1 MKQTSRLFGI
11 SLSIL
16 FVIIGVYVAT
26 DVSKY
31 NPDGSLSWQNYAGIA
46 CAAFF
51 GIALVAAVFNIIKG
65 RPKL

>member
-11 SLSIL
+11 GLSIL
-16 FVIIGVYVAT
+16 FVILGVYVAT

-46 CAAFF
+46 CAVFF
-51 GIALVAAVFNIIKG
+51 GIVLIAALYNLIKG

>member
-11 SLSIL
+11 GLSAL
-16 FVIIGVYVAT
+16 FVILGVYLAT

-31 NPDGSLSWQNYAGIA
+31 NPDGSLSWSNYIGIA
-46 CAAFF
+46 CASFF
-51 GIALVAAVFNIIKG
+51 GIALIAGVYNLIKG